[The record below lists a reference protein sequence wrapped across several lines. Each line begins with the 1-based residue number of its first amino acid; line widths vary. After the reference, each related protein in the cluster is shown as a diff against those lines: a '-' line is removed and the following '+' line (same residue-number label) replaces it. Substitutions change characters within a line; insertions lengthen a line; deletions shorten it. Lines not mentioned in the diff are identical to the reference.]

1 MIDLSTRCI
10 ATLEPRSWAGQ
21 PFAIWTEHWPIILD
35 ATTGCWIWTGTLD
48 PLGYGRWTLC
58 DGNQGKLAHR
68 VVYEAVIGPIPPGLD
83 LDHLCRV
90 RRCVG
95 PTHLEP
101 VTTAENVL
109 RGEGFSARNKRKTH
123 CSRGHELSGDN
134 VKMIS
139 TPKSRNTR
147 RCMACARFYAL
158 AYYHKTGW
166 TEIRRRRRARRGDES

>member
-1 MIDLSTRCI
+1 MDTIQQREAFILTS
-10 ATLEPRSWAGQ
+10 EQ
-21 PFAIWTEHWPIILD
+21 WPIVID
-35 ATTGCWIWTGTLD
+35 VASGCWLWTGTVRPD
-48 PLGYGRWTLC
+48 GYGLSMARHEVE
-58 DGNQGKLAHR
+58 GKLAHR
-68 VVYEAVIGPIPPGLD
+68 LVYEAIIGPIPPGLD

-123 CSRGHELSGDN
+123 CSRGHELSGN
-134 VKMIS
+134 NMKMIS
-139 TPKSRNTR
+139 TPKSQNTR